1 MDFAVS
7 FREKENESERKR
19 KREII
24 MNEKFNLNEN
34 LISQITNSKL

>member
-1 MDFAVS
+1 MS